1 MEVIRSLDNKRIKE
15 YAGLSSKKN
24 RDKLQLFIIQERHLI
39 EEALKQKRIVTL
51 IVLEG
56 VESPYD
62 CNTMYVSEAVMK
74 KLSANTSLN
83 KFIAVCRQFTLQPE
97 TLERIFVLED
107 VQDPGN
113 VGTIIRMAHCFGY
126 DAVYLTEGCADLY
139 NSKTISASQGAF
151 FHIPVLRKP
160 MEEIFALIEDNG
172 LTSYATCIDAMTCL
186 SYVEIDDKYAVLMG
200 NEGNGLSEETQN
212 RADERVKIEM
222 ENFDSLNVAMA
233 ESFIGY
239 HFRYQK

>member
-1 MEVIRSLDNKRIKE
+1 MEIIRSLDNKRIKE

-24 RDKLQLFIIQERHLI
+24 RDKLQLFIIQEHHLI
-39 EEALKQKRIVTL
+39 EEALKQNKIVTL

-83 KFIAVCRQFTLQPE
+83 KFIAVCRQFTLEPE
-97 TLERIFVLED
+97 TLKRIFVLED

-113 VGTIIRMAHCFGY
+113 VGTIIRMAYCFGY
-126 DAVYLTEGCADLY
+126 DAVYLTEGCADVY

-160 MEEIFALIEDNG
+160 MEEIFELIDENG
-172 LTSYATCIDAMTCL
+172 LTSYATSLNAAGYL
-186 SYVEIDDKYAVLMG
+186 SDINVEPKYAIIIG
-200 NEGNGLSEETQN
+200 NEGAGLSQQTLN
-212 RADERVKIEM
+212 RADQRVKIEM

-233 ESFIGY
+233 ASIIGY